1 MARETEMSKAKQIG
15 TRAET
20 AVRNYLLSV
29 GYSPLAAHRN
39 VLKGQD
45 DEGDVWL
52 RESYGLIVFEVKGG
66 KSAKEASF
74 QQVGKWYE
82 EAEKERKNADGR
94 LGFLVTQRA
103 GVGYPRAGD
112 WWAYANLG
120 DLIYLRT
127 NLELT
132 DKTLVRI
139 TLAELVK
146 LIHG

>member
-1 MARETEMSKAKQIG
+1 MSKSKSIG

-29 GYSPLAAHRN
+29 GYNPLEAHRN
-39 VLKGQD
+39 VLKGKD

-52 RESYGLIVFEVKGG
+52 REASGLIVFEVKGG
-66 KSAKEASF
+66 KAAKDASF
-74 QQVGKWYE
+74 QQIGKWYD
-82 EAEKERKNADGR
+82 EAEKERDNADGR
-94 LGFLVTQRA
+94 FGFLVTQRA

-112 WWAYANLG
+112 WWAYARLQ

-127 NLELT
+127 NLVCV
-132 DKTLVRI
+132 DGTLVRT

>member
-1 MARETEMSKAKQIG
+1 MSKSKSIG

-29 GYSPLAAHRN
+29 GYSPLDAHRN
-39 VLKGQD
+39 VLKGKD

-52 RESYGLIVFEVKGG
+52 REANGLIVFEVKGG
-66 KSAKEASF
+66 KSAKDASF
-74 QQVGKWYE
+74 QQVAKWYE
-82 EAEKERKNADGR
+82 EAEVECKNAAGR
-94 LGFLVTQRA
+94 FGFLVTQRP
-103 GVGYPRAGD
+103 GVGYPRAGE
-112 WWAYANLG
+112 WWAYATLG
-120 DLIYLRT
+120 DLINLRT

>member
-1 MARETEMSKAKQIG
+1 VSKSKSIG

-29 GYSPLAAHRN
+29 GYNPLEAHRN
-39 VLKGQD
+39 VLKGKD

-52 RESYGLIVFEVKGG
+52 RESYGLVVFEVKGG
-66 KSAKEASF
+66 KSAKDASF
-74 QQVGKWYE
+74 QQIGKWYE
-82 EAEKERKNADGR
+82 EAEKERNNADGR
-94 LGFLVTQRA
+94 FGFLVTQRP

-112 WWAYANLG
+112 WWAYASLG

-127 NLELT
+127 NLERV
-132 DKTLVRI
+132 DNTLVRI

>member
-1 MARETEMSKAKQIG
+1 MSKSKSIG

-29 GYSPLAAHRN
+29 GYSPLDAHRN
-39 VLKGQD
+39 VLKGSD
-45 DEGDVWL
+45 DEGDVW
-52 RESYGLIVFEVKGG
+52 
-66 KSAKEASF
+66 
-74 QQVGKWYE
+74 
-82 EAEKERKNADGR
+82 
-94 LGFLVTQRA
+94 LVTQRA

>member
-1 MARETEMSKAKQIG
+1 MSKSKAIG

-29 GYSPLAAHRN
+29 GYSPLDAHRN
-39 VLKGQD
+39 VLKGSD

-52 RESYGLIVFEVKGG
+52 REDRGLIVFEVKGG
-66 KSAKEASF
+66 KSAKDASYG
-74 QQVGKWYE
+74 QIAKWYE
-82 EAEKERKNADGR
+82 EAETEKENANGR

-103 GVGYPRAGD
+103 GIGYPRAGD
-112 WWAYANLG
+112 WWAYATLG

-132 DKTLVRI
+132 NKTLVRL
-139 TLAELVK
+139 TLSDLVK

>member
-1 MARETEMSKAKQIG
+1 MSKSKSIG

-29 GYSPLAAHRN
+29 GYNPLDAHRN
-39 VLKGQD
+39 VLKGKD

-52 RESYGLIVFEVKGG
+52 REASGLIVFEVKGG
-66 KSAKEASF
+66 KSAKDASF
-74 QQVGKWYE
+74 QQIGKWYE
-82 EAEKERKNADGR
+82 EAEKERDNADAR
-94 LGFLVTQRA
+94 FGFLVTQRA

-112 WWAYANLG
+112 WWAYASLG
-120 DLIYLRT
+120 DLINLRT
-127 NLELT
+127 NFERI
-132 DKTLVRI
+132 DNTLVRI

>member
-1 MARETEMSKAKQIG
+1 MSKSKSIG

-29 GYSPLAAHRN
+29 GYNPLDAHRN
-39 VLKGQD
+39 VLKGKD

-52 RESYGLIVFEVKGG
+52 REASGLIVFEVKGG
-66 KSAKEASF
+66 KAAKDASF
-74 QQVGKWYE
+74 QQIGKWYE
-82 EAEKERKNADGR
+82 EAERERDNADAR
-94 LGFLVTQRA
+94 FGFLVTQRA

-112 WWAYANLG
+112 WWAYASLG
-120 DLIYLRT
+120 DLINLRT
-127 NLELT
+127 NLERI
-132 DKTLVRI
+132 DNTLVRI